1 MNNIHLY
8 TDFIFKKLSEDAENY
23 IGYDILTEQFVKI
36 GKNQPFCLVGNSI
49 KNLLSSEVCRIRL
62 AMQIE
67 PRTIKGCELLGVT
80 DRTFLRLR
88 QQHYD
93 NKKTSTVRLKTDKK
107 HINK

>member
-1 MNNIHLY
+1 MSIYIY
-8 TDFIFKKLSEDAENY
+8 TDFIFKKLSEDSENY
-23 IGYDILTEQFVKI
+23 IGYDILTEQFIKI
-36 GKNQPFCLVGNSI
+36 NKKEPFCLIGKSI
-49 KNLLSSEVCRIRL
+49 KNLLSSEIYRIRL

-93 NKKTSTVRLKTDKK
+93 NNQNTTVRLKNSKK